1 MKEFTVTTET
11 FDGPLDLML
20 HLIREKKL
28 DLLNL
33 DMNILT
39 DQYIA
44 YLESMEYRQLEIAS
58 EYLVELAGLIEY
70 KSRRLLPGYK
80 EEEGEEEDPKE
91 RLVRRLLEYQ
101 QFKEVSSDF
110 RRLYEDRQMLL
121 GKPLSQEAEQ
131 WMNSTDDMK
140 YSGTPYELMK
150 AMRKCLMRM
159 RLSRPLETKYA
170 VSELSMEDREVE
182 IRARLDS
189 LPDTFTFETL
199 LEDVKDL
206 PKFIVTFLSVLD
218 LARLHVLYFSVDESD
233 TIWLKRGTRYE

>member
-1 MKEFTVTTET
+1 MKEFTVTIDA

-28 DLLNL
+28 DLMNL
-33 DMNILT
+33 DVNVLT

-44 YLESMEYRQLEIAS
+44 YLEAMEYQQLEVAS

-70 KSRRLLPGYK
+70 KSRRLLPNFK
-80 EEEGEEEDPKE
+80 EEAEEEDPKE
-91 RLVRRLLEYQ
+91 RLVKRLLEYQ
-101 QFKEVSSDF
+101 QFKEVSGE
-110 RRLYEDRQMLL
+110 LQKMYEGRQLML

-131 WMNSTDDMK
+131 WMHTEEDMK

-150 AMRKCLMRM
+150 AMKKCLMRM
-159 RLSRPLETKYA
+159 RLSRPIETKYA

-182 IRARLDS
+182 IRARLDQ
-189 LPDTFTFETL
+189 LPDTFPFEKL
-199 LEDVKDL
+199 LEDVRDL

-218 LARLHVLYFSVDESD
+218 LARQHILYFSVDAAER
-233 TIWLKRGTRYE
+233 IWLKRGTRYE